1 MKAILVYLF
10 AGSLVLGVS
19 GGELWAQATAQ
30 IAGTVKDQT
39 GAVLPGVE
47 VTATQNETGIS
58 RMSVTNETGSYVLAN
73 LPIGTYRLSA
83 ALPGFKTYT
92 QTGIVLDVNASPAI
106 NPVLEVGQVAEQVEV
121 QANAALV
128 DTRTSGVGQVME
140 NTRLLDLPLNGRAMI
155 DLVSIIGATNPA
167 PILDGSGGRD
177 PFTKGN
183 VSVAGGLNTGLN
195 TTLDGAYH
203 NNPYT
208 NGYMS
213 MPFPDALQEFKV
225 ETGATGAQNGLK
237 SSGTI
242 SLVTKSGTNDIHGNA
257 FEFVR
262 NGIFNARNS
271 FANRRDTI
279 KRNQFGGTIGGP
291 IEKNKLFFFAGYQG
305 TTFRQDPS
313 EIIGFVPTAAMLAGD
328 FTAEASA
335 LCNSKGQVTLKAP
348 FVSNRVDPKL
358 FSAPAVLLSSKLPVS
373 SNPCGKVI
381 FGMPRPENDNTL
393 ITRID
398 YQRSAN
404 HSIFGRYLLDTAS
417 VTPPFDVTHV
427 LLSNPTSAATGNH
440 GRDQGL
446 TLGDT
451 YLIGSNIVNAF
462 RFTANRIFAGKF
474 SPNYN
479 NAGAGP
485 ADIGIKAYAYEPHNP
500 SYTITGAFMTGYN
513 GAGPSSMAI
522 FAVNDDI
529 SIVRGNHQL
538 AFGGQVA
545 DWQVNSYSDQLT
557 KMSFTF
563 NGQTTGL
570 GIADFLLGN
579 ASSMTYG
586 TNSDQNKGQHYF
598 ALYGNDSFKLNQRLT
613 LNYGLRWEPFF
624 PMVNY
629 DGSAIHF
636 DYNAFNK
643 GIKTARFNNAPPGVA
658 FNGDP
663 GFPGLAGMSR
673 HWKNLSPRV
682 GLAWDVTGDGKTSI
696 RTSFGTFYDFASAQF
711 YQGLTTGA
719 PFTPRINRTNVD
731 FATPWADYPG
741 GDPFPLAHGRGTPVN
756 SPWQQASP
764 INDLEFNTPNMRV
777 TQYNLSLQKQVG
789 TEWLVSANY
798 IGTAGRHIWSLQ
810 QINPAVFLGLEPCT
824 LNGVPY
830 PACSA
835 TNNTDQRRVTA
846 LTNPQYGPLLGF
858 ISRIDSGGTS
868 SYNGMIL
875 SVQRRAAR
883 GLTVTANYTY
893 SHCISDPWDASTN
906 SGVGGTGWLNPNVR
920 HFSRGNCFTAATDR
934 RQIINFSAVALTPRF
949 SNTAFRFVGSGWTF
963 SPIVR
968 ILTGDQMTITTNQ
981 DRALTGIMA
990 AGTTPTYACGTAI
1003 NGQRVNQILR
1013 NPYGNKTVSNYLNP
1027 GAFVLPAM
1035 GTLGNVGVASVAGPG
1050 YWQFDLAVSRTF
1062 QLREAQRIEFRAESF
1077 NLPNAVRLNDPDTTL
1092 NSNTF
1097 GQVLSSMD
1105 PRIMQFALKYFF

>member
-1 MKAILVYLF
+1 MKRILFSLF
-10 AGSLVLGVS
+10 IGMALFVLNAGNT
-19 GGELWAQATAQ
+19 WAQATAQ

-47 VTATQNETGIS
+47 VTATQTDTGIS
-58 RMSVTNETGSYVLAN
+58 RMSVTNETGLYVLAN
-73 LPIGTYRLSA
+73 LPIGTYRLTA
-83 ALPGFKTYT
+83 GLPGFKTYA
-92 QTGIVLDVNASPAI
+92 QAGIVLDVNASPAI

-140 NTRLLDLPLNGRAMI
+140 NTRILDLPLNGRAMI
-155 DLVSIIGATNPA
+155 DLVSLSGAATPA
-167 PILDGSGGRD
+167 LILDGSGGRD

-213 MPFPDALQEFKV
+213 MPFPDALQEFKI

-237 SSGTI
+237 SSGTL
-242 SLVTKSGTNDIHGNA
+242 SLVTKSGTNEIHGNA

-262 NGIFNARNS
+262 NGMFNARNA
-271 FANRRDTI
+271 FATKRDTI
-279 KRNQFGGTIGGP
+279 KRNQFGGTVGGP

-305 TTFRQDPS
+305 TLFRQDPADT
-313 EIIGFVPTAAMLAGD
+313 IGFVPTAAMLAGD
-328 FTAEASA
+328 FTAEASPA
-335 LCNSKGQVTLKAP
+335 CNSGRQITLKGP
-348 FVSNRVDPKL
+348 FVNNRVDPKL
-358 FSAPAVLLSSKLPVS
+358 FSQPAVLLSGKLPS
-373 SNPCGKVI
+373 SSDPCGKTI

-404 HSIFGRYLLDTAS
+404 HSIFGRYLLDTAT
-417 VTPPFDVTHV
+417 VTAPFNVTHV

-451 YLIGSNIVNAF
+451 YLIGTNIVNAF

-474 SPNYN
+474 SPNYD

-500 SYTITGAFMTGYN
+500 TYSITGAFSTGYN

-529 SIVRGNHQL
+529 SIVHGNHQL

-557 KMSFTF
+557 KMAFTF

-570 GIADFLLGN
+570 GMADFLTGN
-579 ASSMTYG
+579 ASGLTYG

-598 ALYGNDSFKLNQRLT
+598 SLYGNDSWKLNQRLT
-613 LNYGLRWEPFF
+613 FNYGLRWEPFF

-629 DGSAIHF
+629 DGSAINFNF
-636 DYNAFNK
+636 DGFVK
-643 GIKTARFNNAPPGVA
+643 GTKTARFANAPPGVS

-663 GFPGLAGMSR
+663 GFPGLAGMNR
-673 HWKNLSPRV
+673 QWKNLSPRV
-682 GLAWDVTGDGKTSI
+682 GLAWDVSGDGKTSV
-696 RTSFGTFYDFASAQF
+696 RASVGTFYDFASAQF

-719 PFTPRINRTNVD
+719 PFTPRINRTNVN

-741 GDPFPLAHGRGTPVN
+741 GDPFPLAHGRGTPTN
-756 SPWQQASP
+756 SPWQLASP
-764 INDLEFNTPNMRV
+764 INDIDHSTPNMRV
-777 TQYNLSLQKQVG
+777 AQFNLSVQRQVG
-789 TEWLVSANY
+789 TDWLVSANY
-798 IGTAGRHIWSLQ
+798 IGNGSRHLWSLQ
-810 QINPAVFLGLEPCT
+810 QVNPSLFLGLGPCN
-824 LNGVPY
+824 LNGIQY
-830 PACSA
+830 PTCS
-835 TNNTDQRRVTA
+835 TTGNQEQRRLLA
-846 LTNPQYGPLLGF
+846 LNYPQYGPLLGY
-858 ISRIDSGGTS
+858 ISRIDSGGTAN
-868 SYNGMIL
+868 YNGMIL

-883 GLTVTANYTY
+883 GVTVTANYTY

-906 SGVGGTGWLNPNVR
+906 SGVGGTGWTDPFNR
-920 HFSRGNCFTAATDR
+920 HASRGNCFSAASDR
-934 RQIINFSAVALTPRF
+934 RQIVNISAVAETPRF
-949 SNTAFRFVGSGWTF
+949 SNSALRVAGSGWRF

-968 ILTGDQMTITTNQ
+968 ILSGDYLSISTNQ
-981 DRALTGIMA
+981 DRALNSIT
-990 AGTTPTYACGTAI
+990 
-1003 NGQRVNQILR
+1003 GQRVSQILG
-1013 NPYGNKTVSNYLNP
+1013 NPYGNGTVSNYLNP
-1027 GAFVLPAM
+1027 AAFALPAM
-1035 GTLGNVGVASVAGPG
+1035 GTLGNMGVASVRGPG
-1050 YWQFDLAVSRTF
+1050 YWQFDAALSRTF
-1062 QLREAQRIEFRAESF
+1062 QLREAQKIEFRAEAFNVTNSF
-1077 NLPNAVRLNDPDTTL
+1077 QMNDSVGGLDTTL

-1097 GQVLSSMD
+1097 GQVLSSRD